1 MTTGRARGDDGVWTG
16 RAPETQR
23 LSRYIAELASG
34 RGHSVLIE
42 GEPGIGRTALLHRA
56 RLEAR
61 RTGRTTLAATAEDG
75 HTPLRPSSKP
85 SPGPDPS
92 APCCAPS
99 RPDCS
104 AAPSPVSPPPPPGNP
119 IPPSPNGSST

>member
-75 HTPLRPSSKP
+75 HTPLRPVLEALAR
-85 SPGPDPS
+85 PGPV
-92 APCCAPS
+92 
-99 RPDCS
+99 RPVLRAL
-104 AAPSPVSPPPPPGNP
+104 AAGLLRGPQPRVC
-119 IPPSPNGSST
+119 